1 MAESKTISIQVKVQ
15 NKYGLHARPVTMI
28 VKLAQ
33 TFSSRISFERAGTAS
48 DAKSVMGL
56 LLLAAEQ
63 GTELTLTA
71 EGHDAEE
78 AVEALERLFKDKFGE
93 D

>member
-1 MAESKTISIQVKVQ
+1 MAQSKTISIQVKVQ
-15 NKYGLHARPVTMI
+15 NKYGLHARPVTLI
-28 VKLAQ
+28 VKLAL
-33 TFSSRISFERAGTAS
+33 TFTSRISFERGGTAS

-63 GTELTLTA
+63 GAELTLTA
-71 EGHDAEE
+71 EGPDAEE